1 MEYSPPPLFK
11 QGASARAKVVI
22 FSIIA
27 ITLLIADSRLHTLAM
42 IRQAVGTVLY
52 PLQRLALMPRDAAYG
67 VGDYFSSLNRI
78 ETENDRLKRQ
88 QLVNAQVL
96 QQAQLISAENAQ
108 LRKLLGASEQLP
120 VKSLLSEIL
129 YDARDA
135 FTRKIVLDRGTRHG
149 VVLGQPVIDDT
160 GVVGQVTR
168 VFPFTSETT
177 LLTDKDQA
185 IPVQVVRSGLRS
197 VAYGRGQSGVLD
209 LRFMAANADIQK
221 GDMLVT
227 SGIDGVYPPG
237 LAVARVLDVEHKS
250 QDAFARIVCQP
261 AAGIDRN
268 RQLLILLTESRLP
281 PRPPE
286 AEAVSKKPAPKG
298 QSSKATANEAKPAA
312 AQDGAPAKPLPP
324 NGAAAPPAPPA
335 GAAVKAS
342 AAAVTAPVKPA
353 ANQSGAPAM
362 APATRSA
369 VPAPAQQVKPAT
381 GNVTPVVNRP
391 AAVPAIVPAIVPA
404 ARTAAPVAA
413 QPVKPGAGAAIPA
426 SASTTAGTPQN
437 NASRPAPV
445 NPPSVRP
452 AAPVPA
458 TLPQNG
464 AVANPAA
471 VRPTPPVTAAPALP
485 IGTSP

>member
-27 ITLLIADSRLHTLAM
+27 ISLLIADSRLHTLAM
-42 IRQAVGTVLY
+42 IRQVVGTVLY

-88 QLVNAQVL
+88 QLVNAQTL
-96 QQAQLISAENAQ
+96 QQAQLLSAENAQ

-149 VVLGQPVIDDT
+149 VALGQPVIDDT

-168 VFPFTSETT
+168 VFPFTSEAT

-227 SGIDGVYPPG
+227 SGIDGVYPAG
-237 LAVARVLDVEHKS
+237 LAVARVLQVEHKS
-250 QDAFARIVCQP
+250 SDAFAQIVCQP

-268 RQLLILLTESRLP
+268 RQLLILLTEARQP

-286 AEAVSKKPAPKG
+286 ADASSKKPAQKG
-298 QSSKATANEAKPAA
+298 HSSKATANDAKPPAP
-312 AQDGAPAKPLPP
+312 QDAAPAKPLAP
-324 NGAAAPPAPPA
+324 AAPASPPLPPA
-335 GAAVKAS
+335 AGPAVKPAT
-342 AAAVTAPVKPA
+342 AVIAPVAAPVKPTL
-353 ANQSGAPAM
+353 NQPATPAVVAPAAKPAKPVTGIPTPAASQPAASSNM
-362 APATRSA
+362 VPATR
-369 VPAPAQQVKPAT
+369 T
-381 GNVTPVVNRP
+381 G
-391 AAVPAIVPAIVPA
+391 
-404 ARTAAPVAA
+404 APVAAA
-413 QPVKPGAGAAIPA
+413 QPVKPGPGSTLPAAA
-426 SASTTAGTPQN
+426 SATAGTSQN
-437 NASRPAPV
+437 NAARPAPV
-445 NPPSVRP
+445 KPPSVRP
-452 AAPVPA
+452 AAPMPTTA
-458 TLPQNG
+458 PPIN
-464 AVANPAA
+464 AVANPAP
-471 VRPTPPVTAAPALP
+471 VRPTPAVTTPAAPTLP
-485 IGTSP
+485 IGTNP